1 MILPFFLLTLP
12 FLVNAQCGVGA
23 IYNEKNNL
31 CYRIYKAAVD
41 FDTAESICLTLNGH
55 LASVHNLD
63 DNIFLTQQA
72 SKLIYDNGPVWLGA
86 QTSSPN
92 VRDPNNWKWTDGT
105 PFDYQ
110 NYRIGQPSSLG
121 SSACMQFLTS
131 DGTWLTATCTDEFPF
146 ICASEPK
153 KITTV
158 SGVTC
163 PANKVNRCPSR
174 YVWFQ
179 YTQSCYR
186 VVIAQTSFDS
196 ANQYCKNDGAE
207 LASVHSY
214 TENEFLSQISTTGL
228 GETYNGYNIWIGLI
242 NNNGQWQWTD
252 GSPVDFVNWE
262 SNYPQSYST
271 TAMIPDGDHRWYNS
285 NYAQR
290 GYICKRP
297 AVH

>member
-1 MILPFFLLTLP
+1 MILPFFLLSLP

-31 CYRIYKAAVD
+31 CYRLYKAAVD
-41 FDTAESICLTLNGH
+41 FNTAEMICSTLNGH

-63 DNIFLTQQA
+63 DNNFLTQQA

-92 VRDPNNWKWTDGT
+92 VRDPNNWKWTDET

-121 SSACMQFLTS
+121 TSACMQFLTS

-163 PANKVNRCPSR
+163 PP
-174 YVWFQ
+174 
-179 YTQSCYR
+179 
-186 VVIAQTSFDS
+186 TSKMVTVSEKIVFIGSYSFES

-214 TENEFLSQISTTGL
+214 TENQFLAQISTTGL
-228 GETYNGYNIWIGLI
+228 GETSTGNNIWIGLI
-242 NNNGQWQWTD
+242 KNGTQWQWTD

-262 SNYPQSYST
+262 SSYPQGYLA
-271 TAMIPDGDHRWYNS
+271 TAMISDGDQRWYNTI
-285 NYAQR
+285 YPER
-290 GYICKRP
+290 GFICKRP
-297 AVH
+297 AIH